1 MQTVQPILTHELS
14 MEMEIRV
21 IRNLTFQNRMYIME
35 LRVGNL
41 ESILWFLEDAFRGEF
56 GL

>member
-1 MQTVQPILTHELS
+1 
-14 MEMEIRV
+14 MEMENIV
-21 IRNLTFQNRMYIME
+21 IKNLTFQNRMYIME